1 MGASHGIAGEPG
13 LKQMAAPA
21 LSEIDMAGIA
31 SVRFGQCPAQPI
43 PRLRQQ
49 DQVNMI
55 VHQAP
60 AQAGNG
66 RRFTGLGEQLKIER
80 PIRIGEEQR
89 QAPIATLGDV
99 VWNTG

>member
-1 MGASHGIAGEPG
+1 
-13 LKQMAAPA
+13 
-21 LSEIDMAGIA
+21 
-31 SVRFGQCPAQPI
+31 VRFGQCPAQPI

-80 PIRIGEEQR
+80 PIASEKNSGRRRLPRWVTWCGTPGRTTRASLAIGR
-89 QAPIATLGDV
+89 GWHRLAALS
-99 VWNTG
+99 N